1 MGSGLLEAHHFVL
14 ADFASLLDV
23 EVAIACAQIFTPI
36 PILFKALLAIGERRA
51 RRGEHVHAGVSTRY
65 VKDVLKKAAQLGLAV
80 QKVIVEVA
88 DTGVHGVNGS
98 SQHVV
103 LLEAMLLRPEK
114 AWLAHR

>member
-1 MGSGLLEAHHFVL
+1 M
-14 ADFASLLDV
+14 
-23 EVAIACAQIFTPI
+23 ACAQIFTPI
-36 PILFKALLAIGERRA
+36 PILFKALLVIGERRA
-51 RRGEHVHAGVSTRY
+51 RRGEHGHAGVSTRY

-114 AWLAHR
+114 GKRGSLIGNVGSTKLEAALWWTRIT